1 MPDALQPRQRFEALR
16 ASLFGLSE
24 ALFDKAPFS
33 RQGSTGGFRG
43 SGPELVTISRGLGS
57 ADLVLRRFEES
68 WHGLRAEDRQIL
80 WDEWDALLTKMLSN
94 ARQPCMLCH
103 VAPGTDATS
112 HPSTGLDCAS
122 CGTRVALYAEELE
135 SCASRLTETLKNLAP
150 IPTGP
155 APPVSPAPTDV
166 ALSFPAVGSEVA
178 DARIAELEAKLLEA
192 EKKWITAENNCKAAE
207 DKCKAAEEK
216 CTEAQERYTAAEVRW
231 AETEG
236 NCKIAEAKSAVAEA
250 KCVEYSETLQQTQNE
265 LEAANAEKTSQAEEL
280 EHLRKEREDLQASN
294 TVFEGDLKVV
304 MEMVEQFAEDLDVLM
319 RWGSAQLAYAQLD
332 RMLCREL
339 ARLPDTPETEQ
350 QRGDLKVKSMR
361 FRHKQSVALMRLGR
375 PQEAEDMCRE
385 VYEEK
390 AVLEAGTSKAVVRS
404 LLKDY
409 CDILVKNGKFDIA
422 EQQYQLVLWTELG
435 PGTTDREDEKE
446 RSVIYSRLGDIKME
460 QKRYVDAARLHKDAL
475 EKVMELLPLDV
486 DQAAECAVKCLGS
499 QRMQDDSFAITDNTI
514 GKHLETIWVSRQQGS
529 EKRAVLECGH
539 EHGVRLLNDD
549 KDEDA
554 ATALSTVWERR
565 KALGESYKSA
575 SMETALCLVDVSVKM
590 GNTFRLES
598 LYHWITQNATA
609 EQGEADRLWARYRL
623 GCVQAILRKNAVAEN
638 NLRRALRKQQEVFG
652 KDDPD
657 TLQYTQV
664 LAEVLRRSDH
674 GEDAIALVRDAW
686 EAKKRYPRGSLL
698 AVLRIGHLYGD
709 ILSESNMPKDLATA
723 EAVLREVWEDVHL
736 NLSTMAI
743 SASELT
749 PSQLSGLVSAGD
761 CYAFVMLKRSGFA
774 QAKEV
779 LQPVLD
785 WKMWLKVE
793 AAAIER
799 TKYLI
804 GKSNELELKEAENKK
819 IKYQPTTPPHYHPLR
834 LRHLLDRWFSTGT
847 VSGLISDV

>member
-150 IPTGP
+150 ISTGP

-166 ALSFPAVGSEVA
+166 ALSFPAVGS
-178 DARIAELEAKLLEA
+178 
-192 EKKWITAENNCKAAE
+192 
-207 DKCKAAEEK
+207 
-216 CTEAQERYTAAEVRW
+216 
-231 AETEG
+231 EG

-339 ARLPDTPETEQ
+339 AWLPDTPETEQ

-390 AVLEAGTSKAVVRS
+390 AALEAGTSKAVVRS

-761 CYAFVMLKRSGFA
+761 CYAFVMLKRSKFA

-847 VSGLISDV
+847 VSGLISDA